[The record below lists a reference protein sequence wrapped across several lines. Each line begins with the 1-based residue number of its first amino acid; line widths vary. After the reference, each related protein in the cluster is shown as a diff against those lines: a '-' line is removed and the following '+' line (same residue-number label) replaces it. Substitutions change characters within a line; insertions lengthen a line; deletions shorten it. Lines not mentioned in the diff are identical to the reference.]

1 MVVVIVDPG
10 NLTLKFG
17 QNRFSESL
25 NIVAVVDDVVVKF
38 YVDVVFH
45 PEIYL

>member
-17 QNRFSESL
+17 QNRSSESL
-25 NIVAVVDDVVVKF
+25 NIVAVAVVDDVVVKF
-38 YVDVVFH
+38 YV
-45 PEIYL
+45 IKS